1 MIQCDSCRRGVQV
14 WAEVGAKQCR
24 EDEHLVMTLVPRV
37 IAALANRHGAPAG
50 EASTLLDNELLL
62 QVALALGQMET
73 AALFD
78 LDEGLH
84 RMSPGELRAAI
95 EVRTGRALPC
105 RTGLT
110 WRCCLL
116 NLMAWRCCLF
126 DLFMKTN

>member
-1 MIQCDSCRRGVQV
+1 MFQAMIQCESRRRAVQV

-24 EDEHLVMTLVPRV
+24 EDEHLVMALVPRV

-95 EVRTGRALPC
+95 EVRAQAGPGPAVPD
-105 RTGLT
+105 G
-110 WRCCLL
+110 
-116 NLMAWRCCLF
+116 
-126 DLFMKTN
+126 